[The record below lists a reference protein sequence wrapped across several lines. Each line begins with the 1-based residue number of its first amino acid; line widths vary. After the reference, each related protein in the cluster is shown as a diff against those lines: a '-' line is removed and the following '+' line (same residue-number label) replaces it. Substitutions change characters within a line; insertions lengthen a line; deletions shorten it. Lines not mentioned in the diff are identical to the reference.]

1 MKKIIQNLLCLAAL
15 PLGVSSNFFYCTLS
29 AQTVQL
35 PSYQRMGASTSVM
48 VPDGGS
54 VNTAGISRSSSG
66 SRSSGTPIL
75 PFQNRSY
82 GSSSSTSMMNTSVQ
96 IIDLHEMDEQILN
109 SPSSRSVRRPGMPL
123 EPEDHFLRRQRQLEN
138 SEFGA
143 DNSGLMNARDSIR
156 SRICVQSSDGS
167 LSQER
172 EQLRQSLDLS
182 SRAGKVSDSE
192 KNESDIL
199 NEELIFSP
207 KVQSASKPRKSSGA
221 PKSVSE
227 KDNTAVIL
235 ARKGYAAE
243 KEGKK
248 NLAVSYYQQAEE
260 LAKGELLRKIQ
271 KRKDLLLGN

>member
-15 PLGVSSNFFYCTLS
+15 PLGVSSNLFYCTLS

-123 EPEDHFLRRQRQLEN
+123 EPEDHFLRRQKQLEN

-199 NEELIFSP
+199 NEELILSP
-207 KVQSASKPRKSSGA
+207 KVQSDSKPRKSSGA

-235 ARKGYAAE
+235 ARKGDAAE
-243 KEGKK
+243 QKGKK